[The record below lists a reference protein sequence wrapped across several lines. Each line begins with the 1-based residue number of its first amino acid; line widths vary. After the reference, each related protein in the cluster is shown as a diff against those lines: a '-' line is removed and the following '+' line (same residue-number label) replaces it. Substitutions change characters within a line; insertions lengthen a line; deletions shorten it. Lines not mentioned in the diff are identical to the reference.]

1 MSSNQDK
8 LSQIALEAGTYDTQ
22 LTRKFAQR
30 KIYERHDPRL
40 IKAVIPGVIERID
53 TAIGKKVRQGDTLMI
68 LEAMKMHNRIK
79 APLNGTIK
87 AVRVASGEKV
97 TKGQILL
104 EIE

>member
-1 MSSNQDK
+1 MSNQDK
-8 LSQIALEAGTYDTQ
+8 LSQIALESGTYDTQ
-22 LTRKFAQR
+22 LTRKFTHR
-30 KIYERHDPRL
+30 KIYEKHDPRL

-79 APLNGTIK
+79 APLDGTIK